1 MAKKDLAVQP
11 ATDVAPVSYASL
23 SDLGFK
29 QANLDATFG
38 GMAEY
43 ALKAFG
49 SSFPTIKRSDS
60 GNAEKIGE
68 LMSGYLSYWA
78 TLPANQPMTYVI
90 VEGGQRATWVPETD
104 ANKDAKGE
112 RYTVSAHA
120 VMAHSQ
126 QLFGK
131 FKNADAS
138 ADVMPKSWQAGYHA
152 IAKLI
157 RDRFSTYSS
166 KKFKDLQDRANE
178 ILNPEGKARTRS
190 ATADTVDRVKKEQE
204 KAMKS
209 CKVAKERGDVTAFPD
224 RMALG
229 FSIFNDVYTSKVDI
243 EKVRVKWSLMFK
255 ELSAK

>member
-1 MAKKDLAVQP
+1 MATKKIEAVQSDT
-11 ATDVAPVSYASL
+11 AYASL
-23 SDLGFK
+23 ADLGFK

-49 SSFPTIKRSDS
+49 NSFPSMKRSDS
-60 GNAEKIGE
+60 DNAEKIGE

-78 TLPANQPMTYVI
+78 AMPANKPTVYI
-90 VEGGQRATWVPETD
+90 LLENGQTATWVPETSS
-104 ANKDAKGE
+104 NKDAKGE

-120 VMAHSQ
+120 VMAQSQ

-131 FKNADAS
+131 FKNGDAS
-138 ADVMPKSWQAGYHA
+138 ADVMPKSWQPGYHA

-157 RDRFSTYSS
+157 RDRFSTYAS
-166 KKFKDLQDRANE
+166 KKFGDLQNKARD
-178 ILNPEGKARTRS
+178 ILNPEGITRKRG
-190 ATADTVDRVKKEQE
+190 ATADTAVRVKKEQD
-204 KAMKS
+204 KALKS
-209 CKVAKERGDVTAFPD
+209 CNVAKTRGDVTAFPD

-229 FSIFNDVYTSKVDI
+229 FEIFNDIYSSKVDI
-243 EKVRVKWSLMFK
+243 LKIKTKWSLMFK